1 MRVANV
7 LFKAKHDISK
17 YFKVKI
23 YDRYLVGLGPR
34 EASVVRLEEGENSV
48 TEVALKQYC

>member
-1 MRVANV
+1 MS
-7 LFKAKHDISK
+7 H

-34 EASVVRLEEGENSV
+34 EVTVVRLEEGEIAV
-48 TEVALKQYC
+48 TEVTLKHY